1 MFLRLSAPIC
11 GERFCAFN
19 LGDSPLCSFVS
30 FVVKGFAF
38 PIPRDDGDLL
48 NPVTAMLDT
57 LGQRPIRWA
66 LSFRPDDYTTI
77 TIPVRPRW

>member
-1 MFLRLSAPIC
+1 MFLRLSAAK
-11 GERFCAFN
+11 GFCAFN

-30 FVVKGFAF
+30 FVVKGLAF
-38 PIPRDDGDLL
+38 PIPRDVGDLL
-48 NPVTAMLDT
+48 NSVKRCWNS

-77 TIPVRPRW
+77 TIHARPGW